1 MDISELWA
9 IFGPGVAGAV
19 FGAGWWFWVDAVV
32 CSSVTISFLHY
43 LPGIFA
49 SLAALMFNCVRKEDI
64 DYSPYDE
71 GEWSYTVQGDNIE
84 IKHDERIQEILSN
97 RATEADT
104 KMVEVTVD
112 HQVEAARE
120 EEQLCVFFFLEES
133 EIQLESLLCSVY
145 KNNLAQQLLLVRLK
159 LWLFIAYVVSFVSL
173 AASVGL
179 LIQDALGKSGPS
191 AWAGVA
197 GVLQCVFVLISI
209 SSILEQQ
216 RNNPELGFR
225 FFIWAAKRGRFCSWV
240 SQNLIVDMLV
250 NDNGFDLYWNALDK
264 LKVDKAEKAV
274 EAFGR
279 MKEFDC
285 KPNLFTYNMVLH
297 ITAKRADD
305 AHRLLSVMK
314 SRGCMLDFI
323 AYNALLNGFCKLG
336 RINEA
341 QALLRSFEN
350 EGYLVDIKGYTCLID
365 GFVRTKRIDEAQSVF
380 RSLFENNVVPD
391 VVLYTTMIRGLSG
404 AGRVKEALSLLRDM
418 TGRGVQ
424 PDTQCYNTLIK
435 GFCDMG
441 LLDQARNGLMVEARH
456 IFNEMEKLGCFP
468 SVVTFNTLIDGLCK
482 AGELEEARLMFYK
495 MEIGKNP
502 SLFLRLSQGA
512 DRVLDSAS
520 LQKIVEK
527 LCESGKI
534 LKAYKLLMQLADFG
548 VTPNIVTYNILIN
561 GLCKSGKMNGAF
573 KLFEELQ
580 VKGHSPDSITYG
592 TLIDGLQRVDKE
604 EEAFKLLDQMSKN
617 GCMPSAEFL
626 RNQAVR
632 DGEVL
637 GLMEEHL
644 EKGDLEKVV
653 RGLLEMDLK
662 LEDFDSSPY
671 NIWLIGMCQGCKPGE
686 ALKISSLLEEFHVMI
701 SAPSCVML
709 IHSLCEEGNLDQA
722 VEEKVF
728 LYTVERGVRLMP
740 QICNRLLQ
748 SLLCSQDKA
757 HHAVDLLERT
767 RSVGYNLNDYLYSG
781 TKSLFQRWN
790 RRETENLSPG

>member
-1 MDISELWA
+1 MKLLHSQ
-9 IFGPGVAGAV
+9 IFRSL
-19 FGAGWWFWVDAVV
+19 
-32 CSSVTISFLHY
+32 SSK
-43 LPGIFA
+43 
-49 SLAALMFNCVRKEDI
+49 SLTTCKE
-64 DYSPYDE
+64 
-71 GEWSYTVQGDNIE
+71 
-84 IKHDERIQEILSN
+84 
-97 RATEADT
+97 
-104 KMVEVTVD
+104 
-112 HQVEAARE
+112 
-120 EEQLCVFFFLEES
+120 
-133 EIQLESLLCSVY
+133 
-145 KNNLAQQLLLVRLK
+145 
-159 LWLFIAYVVSFVSL
+159 
-173 AASVGL
+173 
-179 LIQDALGKSGPS
+179 
-191 AWAGVA
+191 
-197 GVLQCVFVLISI
+197 ISI
-209 SSILEQQ
+209 SNEVINIIEKVDPLEPALDKLVHFLCPNTVSSILEQQ
-216 RNNPELGFR
+216 QKNPELGFR
-225 FFIWAAKRGRFCSWV
+225 FFIWAAKRRRFRSWV
-240 SQNLIVDMLV
+240 SQNLIIDMLLK
-250 NDNGFDLYWNALDK
+250 DGGFDLYWNVLDK
-264 LKVDKAEKAV
+264 LNIDGISISSDAFAALIWGYWKVNNAEKAV
-274 EAFGR
+274 EAFGK
-279 MKEFDC
+279 MKDFDC
-285 KPNLFTYNMVLH
+285 KPNLFTYNMILH
-297 ITAKRADD
+297 ITVRKDSILLALAVYNVMLKVNSMANCSTFSILIDGLCKSGRTHDALKLFDEMCERGVLPSKITYTVILSGLCQAKRTDD
-305 AHRLLSVMK
+305 AHRLLNVMK
-314 SRGCMLDFI
+314 SRGCMPDFVT
-323 AYNALLNGFCKLG
+323 YNALLNGFCKLG
-336 RINEA
+336 RIDEA

-380 RSLFENNVVPD
+380 KKLFENNAVPD

-404 AGRVKEALSLLRDM
+404 EGRVKEALSLLRDM

-441 LLDQARNGLMVEARH
+441 LLDQARSLQLEISENDCFPDTCTYSILICGMCRNGLVEEARH

-482 AGELEEARLMFYK
+482 AGELEEAHLMFYK

-520 LQKIVEK
+520 LQKMVEK

-534 LKAYKLLMQLADFG
+534 LKAYKLLMQLADCG
-548 VTPNIVTYNILIN
+548 VVPNIVTYNILIN
-561 GLCKSGKMNGAF
+561 GLCKSGKINGAF

-580 VKGHSPDSITYG
+580 VKGHFPDSITYG
-592 TLIDGLQRVDKE
+592 TLIDGLQRVDRE

-617 GCMPSAEFL
+617 GCMPKAEVYKSLMTWSCRRGQISIAFSLWLKYL

-637 GLMEEHL
+637 GLIEKHL

-671 NIWLIGMCQGCKPGE
+671 NIWLIGMCQARKPGE
-686 ALKISSLLEEFHVMI
+686 ALKIFSLLEEFHVMI

-722 VEEKVF
+722 IEVF

-740 QICNRLLQ
+740 RICNKLLQ
-748 SLLCSQDKA
+748 SLLHSQDKA
-757 HHAVDLLERT
+757 QHAVDLLERM
-767 RSVGYNLNDYLYSG
+767 RSVGYNLNDYLHSG
-781 TKSLFQRWN
+781 TRSLFQRWN